1 MVTQLMRAKIQ
12 QPSFGCTSILLLTPV
27 VWRIFG
33 TVLAT
38 IGQFESGPLRRNRL
52 QVD

>member
-1 MVTQLMRAKIQ
+1 MVTQLMRAKLQ
-12 QPSFGCTSILLLTPV
+12 QPNFGCTSILLLMLV

-38 IGQFESGPLRRNRL
+38 IGQLDSGPLWRNRL